1 MPSKKKVFLVTGAAG
16 FIGSHMVDYLLKKK
30 FHVIGLD
37 NMKNGRL
44 ENIKHNLNNRL
55 FSFFK
60 EDILN
65 INKLKKKIKSVDYI
79 IHFAG
84 LGEVVPSI
92 ENPSLYIEQNI
103 MGTTKVLDFLRK
115 YKIKKFVYAASSSC
129 YGINNNK
136 INEREKI
143 SIEHP
148 YALSKYLG
156 EYVTF
161 SLAKIYK
168 IPVNS
173 IRIFNAYGPRVRS
186 NSNYGAVFGVF
197 FKQKMSNK
205 PLTVVGDGNQKR
217 DYIYVTDVCDA
228 FYKCALSNHKNE
240 IFNLGT
246 GNPKK
251 INELVKILNSKTIKL
266 PWRPG
271 EPRVTWANTKK
282 IRSYLRW
289 KPTVSFKEGV
299 KSMMKN
305 IQYWSNAPLWT
316 KKKINKATK
325 VWFNTLNEKKK

>member
-16 FIGSHMVDYLLKKK
+16 FIGSHMVDFLLKKK

-65 INKLKKKIKSVDYI
+65 INKLKIKSVDYI

-197 FKQKMSNK
+197 LNK
-205 PLTVVGDGNQKR
+205 N
-217 DYIYVTDVCDA
+217 
-228 FYKCALSNHKNE
+228 
-240 IFNLGT
+240 
-246 GNPKK
+246 
-251 INELVKILNSKTIKL
+251 VK
-266 PWRPG
+266 
-271 EPRVTWANTKK
+271 
-282 IRSYLRW
+282 
-289 KPTVSFKEGV
+289 
-299 KSMMKN
+299 
-305 IQYWSNAPLWT
+305 
-316 KKKINKATK
+316 
-325 VWFNTLNEKKK
+325 